1 MLFPVLEK
9 GDGIDCVESMVLKA
23 ERPCYSHF
31 EFFPSRLTLVHEQY
45 TGSLIRSVCSGRPT
59 THLHK
64 WCSPVIGTGA
74 CPV

>member
-31 EFFPSRLTLVHEQY
+31 EFFPSRLTLVYEQY
-45 TGSLIRSVCSGRPT
+45 TVE
-59 THLHK
+59 
-64 WCSPVIGTGA
+64 V
-74 CPV
+74 